1 MLTLGKTRRNF
12 TIGQRPYSV
21 GVINMAKSKENIGTK
36 KIDTLVVGEKY
47 AVKWSGFK
55 KVSGK
60 RGDFMSAS
68 FLCEDNEG
76 NKFFVSTPSERSA
89 YKAIG
94 VITGTKINGNK
105 TSISSLEVVENGNYK
120 EFVYELTE
128 YVPEINE
135 DEFEPL

>member
-1 MLTLGKTRRNF
+1 
-12 TIGQRPYSV
+12 
-21 GVINMAKSKENIGTK
+21 MAKSKENIGTK

-47 AVKWSGFK
+47 TVKWSGFK

-68 FLCEDNEG
+68 FLCEDSEG

-105 TSISSLEVVENGNYK
+105 TSISSLEVVENGKYK

-128 YVPEINE
+128 YTPEINE